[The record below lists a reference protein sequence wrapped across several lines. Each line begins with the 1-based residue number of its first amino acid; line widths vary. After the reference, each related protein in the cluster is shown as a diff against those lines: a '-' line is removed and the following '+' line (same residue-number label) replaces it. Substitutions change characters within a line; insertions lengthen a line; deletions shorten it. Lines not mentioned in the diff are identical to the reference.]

1 MKKVLTLTAALLT
14 LCASLS
20 LASGLNLSI
29 TGSAALAD
37 CWAGLASS
45 SATFACNSNTG
56 SAFVCVGSVI
66 PATDVNHFIS
76 ASVVVDIQVNGAT
89 LPPWWQTQS
98 GQCRQSQISLS
109 FDPSGL
115 GASCPPI
122 WLTNPTPIQTVQNG
136 VNGPNRLRVL
146 GIAAVLP
153 ADEQVVLAD
162 GTEYAVFKLNIGRAK
177 TIGAAPCVGC
187 NTGAAIVL
195 NEIKLGQPAG
205 APGGDERVT
214 NQADNYCNTMQ
225 SGAPVCPGATPT
237 HNRTWGAVK
246 SLYR

>member
-1 MKKVLTLTAALLT
+1 MKKVLTLTAALLA
-14 LCASLS
+14 LCTSLC
-20 LASGLNLSI
+20 LASGLNFSI
-29 TGSAALAD
+29 TSNATLAD
-37 CWAGLASS
+37 CWAGLPSS

-56 SAFVCVGSVI
+56 TAFACVGSVI
-66 PATDVNHFIS
+66 PAVDVNHFIS
-76 ASVVVDIQVNGAT
+76 ASVVVDIQVSGAV
-89 LPPWWQTQS
+89 LPAWWQTQS
-98 GQCRQSQISLS
+98 GQCRQAAISLS
-109 FDPSGL
+109 FDPSVL

-136 VNGPNRLRVL
+136 VNGPNRVRVL

-153 ADEQVVLAD
+153 ADEQVVAAD
-162 GTEYAVFKLNIGRAK
+162 GTEYAVFKLNISRAK
-177 TIGAAPCVGC
+177 TIGAAPCAGC

-205 APGGDERVT
+205 APGGDTRVT

-225 SGAPVCPGATPT
+225 AAAPVCPGATPT